1 MAKNE
6 VQVHIDDKQISDMK
20 RNIHQQFLKVIAEMD
35 KMKKEMLRFNNRLGE
50 ISRSVEEIKNRIVED
65 NSFLSCLDVDEND
78 EK

>member
-6 VQVHIDDKQISDMK
+6 VQIHIDDKQISDMK

-35 KMKKEMLRFNNRLGE
+35 KIKKEMLRFNNRLGE
-50 ISRSVEEIKNRIVED
+50 ISRSVEEIKDRIVED

>member
-35 KMKKEMLRFNNRLGE
+35 KIKKEMLRFNNRLGE
-50 ISRSVEEIKNRIVED
+50 ISRSVEEIKDRIVED
-65 NSFLSCLDVDEND
+65 NSFLSCLDVDKND
-78 EK
+78 KK

>member
-6 VQVHIDDKQISDMK
+6 VQIHIDDKQISDMK

-35 KMKKEMLRFNNRLGE
+35 KVKKEMLRFNTRLGE
-50 ISRSVEEIKNRIVED
+50 LSRSVEEIKDRIVED
-65 NSFLSCLDVDEND
+65 NSFMSCLDVDEND